1 MTIDGMNIKTIENG
15 LACIP
20 KGVLIA
26 VSDAKVVKVKHDSKY
41 FQRFGP
47 EVHFWD
53 ITVETTLGRVWFRTY
68 SREQG
73 EAIQKDDTISVEVLI
88 TKVGDVNPNFET
100 RYLFGKLLTKALA
113 DVKIVKKNKN
123 EPVPAVQVS
132 GLIGV

>member
-15 LACIP
+15 LACNP

-26 VSDAKVVKVKHDSKY
+26 VSDAKVVKVKFDYKY

-47 EVHFWD
+47 RVEFWD
-53 ITVETTLGRVWFRTY
+53 ITVEATVGRVWFRTY
-68 SREQG
+68 SQEQG
-73 EAIQKDDTISVEVLI
+73 EAIQKGDTISVEVLI

-113 DVKIVKKNKN
+113 DVKIVNKNKN
-123 EPVPAVQVS
+123 EPVPAVQVN